1 MRLVAHP
8 PANGLCLLDLTSTP
22 MIVSLPSQIDAQ
34 HRLTIRF
41 HYPLT
46 KKPYVTTAPPL

>member
-1 MRLVAHP
+1 MQLVAHP
-8 PANGLCLLDLTSTP
+8 PANGICLWDRTHMP
-22 MIVSLPSQIDAQ
+22 MIVSLPSQIDAHQ
-34 HRLTIRF
+34 RLTIRF